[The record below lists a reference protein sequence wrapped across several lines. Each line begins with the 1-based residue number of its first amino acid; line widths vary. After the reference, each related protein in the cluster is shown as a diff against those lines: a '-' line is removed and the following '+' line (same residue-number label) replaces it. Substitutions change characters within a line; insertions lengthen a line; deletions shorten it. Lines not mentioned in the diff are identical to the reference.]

1 MAYFRE
7 LPNILYQSP
16 LLDKNSSRDYIIIK
30 NIFRRAKLLDYLTGS
45 ATGLNQYT
53 IGDGAVSYTHLTLP
67 TKA

>member
-1 MAYFRE
+1 MGYFRE

-45 ATGLNQYT
+45 ATALNQ
-53 IGDGAVSYTHLTLP
+53 
-67 TKA
+67 